1 MLLPDAIICIHAMRH
16 DTEHHGVVSQWL
28 SARLTGDEPVGVSEL
43 VLSALVQITTNR
55 RVFAEPSTPEQA
67 MDFCAALR
75 NAPCAVPVRPGP
87 RHWPI
92 FERLMTQTR
101 ARANDVPDAYLAA
114 MALEQG
120 ATWVTRDR
128 GFARFP
134 GLRVQDPL
142 DAGPV

>member
-1 MLLPDAIICIHAMRH
+1 
-16 DTEHHGVVSQWL
+16 
-28 SARLTGDEPVGVSEL
+28 
-43 VLSALVQITTNR
+43 
-55 RVFAEPSTPEQA
+55 
-67 MDFCAALR
+67 
-75 NAPCAVPVRPGP
+75 
-87 RHWPI
+87 
-92 FERLMTQTR
+92 MTYQM
-101 ARANDVPDAYLAA
+101 PYLAA